1 MTSVGFSLV
10 PPKYFSG
17 TAVLSIVSKP
27 PFENFV
33 QEMSVATGFPDTVHV
48 IVWLSPSNTSLTV
61 GEISTVSKAVSK
73 MYDSEQNINV
83 LIQIMP
89 RSGF

>member
-1 MTSVGFSLV
+1 V
-10 PPKYFSG
+10 P
-17 TAVLSIVSKP
+17 
-27 PFENFV
+27 
-33 QEMSVATGFPDTVHV
+33 V

-83 LIQIMP
+83 LIQI
-89 RSGF
+89 